1 MINSK
6 RKTSLTFEKI
16 GGGGTSQWPASMV
29 TVVQWAHSLQ
39 GRGPGHSGAT
49 HALWVQGLTFQAPT
63 LRLVSGGVRVPPLH
77 THTHTLLAPRRGTAA
92 DKRLLPPVSPAFQHL
107 PQRRSKYF
115 LLSVNFLFA
124 FGLDSNPPRFQDA
137 YHLSFPGE
145 ESFLSCSQNSQT
157 SFVLLHLGLPSAFP
171 C

>member
-63 LRLVSGGVRVPPLH
+63 LRLVSGGVRVPPPTH
-77 THTHTLLAPRRGTAA
+77 THTHPLSPKGRNSSWQAVAP
-92 DKRLLPPVSPAFQHL
+92 
-107 PQRRSKYF
+107 
-115 LLSVNFLFA
+115 
-124 FGLDSNPPRFQDA
+124 
-137 YHLSFPGE
+137 
-145 ESFLSCSQNSQT
+145 SC
-157 SFVLLHLGLPSAFP
+157 LPSISAPPPTEVQVLSSFCEFSFCLWFGFQP
-171 C
+171 SKISGCISSVLSWWGKLPVLQSE

>member
-1 MINSK
+1 MTCFHGNCCAMS
-6 RKTSLTFEKI
+6 SQPA
-16 GGGGTSQWPASMV
+16 GQGTRPLWRHPCPVSAGPDFPGSDPEACVRGSQ
-29 TVVQWAHSLQ
+29 
-39 GRGPGHSGAT
+39 GPP
-49 HALWVQGLTFQAPT
+49 PT
-63 LRLVSGGVRVPPLH
+63 H